1 MLELLPIYNQGK
13 TNVQSTKRQS
23 RLLINQGLNM
33 SQETENEFKQGAPV
47 EEVKQYSEAEVQKLI
62 EAQTSG
68 LKNKVDELLGE
79 KKSATQKAREAQER
93 LELEAEQRAKEQNDY
108 KSLFESSQQKAKEF
122 ETKYAE
128 LNNNILQEKVNATAM
143 GISAELADGNN
154 AKILSEFVKRRV
166 TYKDGQTIVL
176 SENGD
181 PTVATIEDLKKEFVG
196 CGMYDSLLR
205 QTKANGGGATKP
217 NTGGV
222 TGNADLSKM
231 SREQKL
237 DYFRQKRG

>member
-1 MLELLPIYNQGK
+1 
-13 TNVQSTKRQS
+13 
-23 RLLINQGLNM
+23 M
-33 SQETENEFKQGAPV
+33 SQETENELKQGAPV

-122 ETKYAE
+122 ESKYAE

-143 GISAELADGNN
+143 SISAELADGNN

-205 QTKANGGGATKP
+205 QTKANGGGAAKP
-217 NTGGV
+217 NASGV
-222 TGNADLSKM
+222 TGGADLSKM